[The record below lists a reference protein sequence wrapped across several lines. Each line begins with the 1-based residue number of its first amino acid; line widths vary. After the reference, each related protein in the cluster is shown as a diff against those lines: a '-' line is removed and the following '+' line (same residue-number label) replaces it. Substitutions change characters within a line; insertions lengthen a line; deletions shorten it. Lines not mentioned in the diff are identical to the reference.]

1 MCKNLVEK
9 GSLEKPLL
17 LFNRTISKAED
28 LSSKLGN
35 STVEPSAVELVTKS
49 DIIFYCLGND
59 KSVLEQVD
67 TILQTDVTNKILV
80 DCSTISPDNT
90 KIENERITKAGGT
103 FVAMPVFGA
112 PTMAEAGQL
121 VCVIAGP
128 NEATTKVKKYCKDV
142 MCRAEIDLTD
152 QEPSKATLLKII
164 GNTFIVSM
172 VTTLSEGYVAA
183 EKSGLGVEEL
193 LKFVQTM
200 FGGPYSAYSDRMLSG
215 DYYQRDTPLLAVDF
229 ARKDAG
235 HAMEVASEY
244 GTSFKD
250 MELAD
255 HYLKRVKDYM
265 GEQGDLAG
273 IYGAKR
279 QEAGLNFENKEEE

>member
-9 GSLEKPLL
+9 GSLDKPLL
-17 LFNRTISKAED
+17 LFNRTTSKAED
-28 LSSKLGN
+28 LSKKLGN
-35 STVEPSAVELVTKS
+35 SAVESTVNDLVDKS

-59 KSVLEQVD
+59 QSVLDQID
-67 TILQTDVTNKILV
+67 TILQTDVKNKIFV
-80 DCSTISPDNT
+80 DCSTISPDST
-90 KIENERITKAGGT
+90 KIENERITKAGGI

-128 NEATTKVKKYCKDV
+128 TDATEKVKKYCKGV
-142 MCRAEIDLTD
+142 MCRAEIDLSD

-183 EKSGLGVEEL
+183 EKTGLGVQQL
-193 LKFVQTM
+193 LKFVETM
-200 FGGPYSAYSDRMLSG
+200 FAGPFSAYSDRMLSG
-215 DYYQRDTPLLAVDF
+215 DYYQREEPLLAVNF

-235 HAMEVASEY
+235 HAMEVASDY
-244 GTSFKD
+244 GTSFHN

-255 HYLKRVKDYM
+255 SYLQQVKDYM
-265 GEQGDLAG
+265 GEHGDLAG

-279 QEAGLNFENKEEE
+279 QEAGLDFENKGH